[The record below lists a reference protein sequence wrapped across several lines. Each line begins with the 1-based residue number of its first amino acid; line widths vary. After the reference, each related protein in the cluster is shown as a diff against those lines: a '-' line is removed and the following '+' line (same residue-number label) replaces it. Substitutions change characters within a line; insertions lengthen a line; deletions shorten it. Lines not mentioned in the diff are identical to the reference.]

1 MFCRM
6 LPRSDPA
13 APALLHDRA
22 EGNLRFIRETM
33 DKSATFSA
41 VPGAGGIGMGVLGL
55 AAALLSARETTA
67 AGWLFVW
74 LAIAPLA
81 AGVGVLFLMRKAR
94 ATDTALAHGAGR
106 RFALALVPP
115 LLAGAALTG
124 ALVKAHAFGVL
135 PGLWL
140 LLYGI
145 AVIAAGAHSVPAIR
159 LFGAMLLVYGLAALA
174 APFPAANALLGA
186 GFGLGHVVTGAV
198 VARRHGG

>member
-1 MFCRM
+1 M

-13 APALLHDRA
+13 APALLRDRA
-22 EGNLRFIRETM
+22 EENLRFIRETM
-33 DKSATFSA
+33 DRSATFSA
-41 VPGAGGIGMGVLGL
+41 VPGVGGMAMGVLGL
-55 AAALLSARETTA
+55 AAAFIAARETTSS
-67 AGWLFVW
+67 GWLLIW

-81 AGVGVLFLMRKAR
+81 AGTGVFFLMRKAR
-94 ATDTALAHGAGR
+94 ATDTALGHGAGR

-115 LLAGAALTG
+115 LLAGAALT
-124 ALVKAHAFGVL
+124 ASLVSARAFGVL

-140 LLYGI
+140 LVYGI
-145 AVIAAGAHSVPAIR
+145 AVLAAGTHSVSAVR
-159 LFGAMLLVYGLAALA
+159 LYGTALLAFGFAALA